1 MVRPLDV
8 PVHLGAEKP
17 ARERVLGVAGNP
29 RGAPIFDR
37 HQHGARVRTVVR
49 ACTADNRRLGERR
62 RMGGHISLGAE
73 SCKLDRSAK
82 WGQHEDRC
90 FRGSVASVSIQSLFA
105 DVLDRIYAP

>member
-1 MVRPLDV
+1 
-8 PVHLGAEKP
+8 
-17 ARERVLGVAGNP
+17 
-29 RGAPIFDR
+29 
-37 HQHGARVRTVVR
+37 
-49 ACTADNRRLGERR
+49 
-62 RMGGHISLGAE
+62 MGGHISLGAE